1 MFLCVLTMIGS
12 LIYYVFAGPD
22 SINVPDFD
30 DYKKE
35 SLEPQT
41 RMSNGATKVSNKE
54 FKELRDD
61 FGSKV
66 DDLIEICGLDAKEH
80 YNAIIETLAEIE
92 TDYRNAFIKGA
103 ISFAKDYKSDYK
115 DKFDGRECFGKYVEC
130 FNMEYAKAKQ
140 SEAESSQNR
149 PVALMVCVGALVG
162 LIQFLFIP
170 LLIQIEE
177 NTRK

>member
-1 MFLCVLTMIGS
+1 MEKEKVDITEPSKGTKRGALHPLTRFNNKFIDLCVEMGFTVI
-12 LIYYVFAGPD
+12 
-22 SINVPDFD
+22 
-30 DYKKE
+30 
-35 SLEPQT
+35 QT
-41 RMSNGATKVSNKE
+41 P
-54 FKELRDD
+54 
-61 FGSKV
+61 
-66 DDLIEICGLDAKEH
+66 
-80 YNAIIETLAEIE
+80 EIE